1 MTDASRPPPGHR
13 PVARIG
19 RSHGLDGAMRVQPT
33 GDLGAEGL
41 EALEAATSVWID
53 GLGDAQVV
61 SFGPHGRDFLL
72 RVDRVRRVETAKQL
86 VHATVWAPLPAAV
99 PTDAD
104 DGDLAAL
111 IGLPVRVDGRTIGE
125 IVGVEGP
132 ALQPLLRMRG
142 PAGETFLPA
151 AAPYVRTGP
160 DGVDV
165 VDPPP
170 GLLDAP

>member
-1 MTDASRPPPGHR
+1 
-13 PVARIG
+13 
-19 RSHGLDGAMRVQPT
+19 MRVHPV
-33 GDLGAEGL
+33 GDVGADTL
-41 EALEAATSVWID
+41 LASPSVWID
-53 GLGDAQVV
+53 GLGETRVV
-61 SFGPHGRDFLL
+61 SFGPHGREFLL

-86 VHATVWAPLPAAV
+86 VHATVWAPPLASPPEGTDDAAL
-99 PTDAD
+99 T
-104 DGDLAAL
+104 AL

-132 ALQPLLRMRG
+132 ALQPLLRLRG

>member
-1 MTDASRPPPGHR
+1 MTDPSRPPSGHR

-19 RSHGLDGAMRVQPT
+19 RSHGLEGAMRVHPV
-33 GDLGAEGL
+33 GDADA
-41 EALEAATSVWID
+41 EALQAAPSVWIE
-53 GLGDAQVV
+53 GLGEARVV
-61 SFGPHGRDFLL
+61 SFGPHGREFLL

-86 VHATVWAPLPAAV
+86 VHATVWAPPLASAPEG
-99 PTDAD
+99 AD
-104 DGDLAAL
+104 DAGLTAL
-111 IGLPVRVDGRTIGE
+111 IGLPVRLSGRTIGE
-125 IVGVEGP
+125 VVAVEGP

-170 GLLDAP
+170 GLLDVP

>member
-1 MTDASRPPPGHR
+1 MTDSRPPSGHR

-19 RSHGLDGAMRVQPT
+19 RSHGLDGAMRVHPL
-33 GDLGAEGL
+33 GDAGAETL
-41 EALEAATSVWID
+41 LAAASVWID
-53 GLGDAQVV
+53 GLGEARVV
-61 SFGPHGRDFLL
+61 SFGSHGREFLL

-86 VHATVWAPLPAAV
+86 VHATVWAPPLASAPDR
-99 PTDAD
+99 TDDAD
-104 DGDLAAL
+104 LTDL

-125 IVGVEGP
+125 VVGVEGP

-142 PAGETFLPA
+142 PSGETFLPA
-151 AAPYVRTGP
+151 AAPYVRTGQ

-170 GLLDAP
+170 GLLDAS

>member
-1 MTDASRPPPGHR
+1 MTDPSRPPSGHR

-19 RSHGLDGAMRVQPT
+19 RSHGLDGAMRVHPVA
-33 GDLGAEGL
+33 GVGAE
-41 EALEAATSVWID
+41 ALQAAPAVWID
-53 GLGDAQVV
+53 GLGETRVV
-61 SFGPHGRDFLL
+61 SFGPHGREFLL

-86 VHATVWAPLPAAV
+86 VHATVWAPPLASAAE
-99 PTDAD
+99 TDDAD
-104 DGDLAAL
+104 LTAL
-111 IGLPVRVDGRTIGE
+111 IGRPVRVNGRTIGE
-125 IVGVEGP
+125 VVGVEGP